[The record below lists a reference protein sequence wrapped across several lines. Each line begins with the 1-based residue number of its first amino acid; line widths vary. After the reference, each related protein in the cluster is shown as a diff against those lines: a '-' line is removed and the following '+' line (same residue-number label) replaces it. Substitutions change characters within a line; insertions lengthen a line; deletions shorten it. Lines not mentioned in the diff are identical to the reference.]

1 MKLAVVGNP
10 IAHSKSPLI
19 FRFLFD
25 AVNLEYSY
33 ERISLDSANEIVGLF
48 DNGYLGVN
56 ITAPFKQSCIPF
68 LDELSDEAKQIGS
81 VNTVVFRAGKLFGYN
96 TDYIGVLNAL
106 EENGND
112 LSEKKCLILGA
123 GGAARAA
130 IYGLKKRTTKVQVYN
145 RSENKAKQLADEFD
159 VDFLSK
165 NELQMAVAEADILID
180 TLPAGIQILKPEWL
194 QKSLTILDASYPKS
208 VYDGSD
214 VKQLIGGE
222 HWLLHQAIPAF
233 EYFTG
238 IKLSKN
244 DYDQKALFASLIKT
258 K

>member
-33 ERISLDSANEIVGLF
+33 TRISLDSANEIVGLF
-48 DNGYLGVN
+48 DNGYSGVN

-81 VNTVVFRAGKLFGYN
+81 VNTVVFSEGKLFGYN
-96 TDYIGVLNAL
+96 TDYIGVINAL

-112 LSEKKCLILGA
+112 LSAKKCLILGA

-130 IYGLKKRTTKVQVYN
+130 IYGLKKRNAKIQVYN
-145 RSENKAKQLADEFD
+145 RSGHKAKDLAAEFNI
-159 VDFLSK
+159 DFLREDGLRK
-165 NELQMAVAEADILID
+165 AVAEADILID

-194 QKSLTILDASYPKS
+194 HKSLTVLDASYPKS
-208 VYDGSD
+208 VYDGSE

-233 EYFTG
+233 EIFTG

-244 DYDQKALFASLIKT
+244 DYDQKALLASLIKT

>member
-1 MKLAVVGNP
+1 MRLAVVGNP
-10 IAHSKSPLI
+10 IAHSKSPLV
-19 FRFLFD
+19 FRFFFD

-33 ERISLDSANEIVGLF
+33 ERLSLDSANELIALF
-48 DNGYLGVN
+48 DNDYSGVN
-56 ITAPFKQSCIPF
+56 ITAPFKQSAIPF

-96 TDYIGVLNAL
+96 TDYIGVLHAL

-112 LSEKKCLILGA
+112 LSEKKCVVLGA

-130 IYGLKKRTTKVQVYN
+130 IYGLKKRNAKIQVYN
-145 RSENKAKQLADEFD
+145 RSEHKAKQLADEFNIE
-159 VDFLSK
+159 FLSEG
-165 NELQMAVAEADILID
+165 NLQNAVAEAGILID
-180 TLPAGIQILKPEWL
+180 TLPAGVQMLNPAWL
-194 QKSLTILDASYPKS
+194 HKRLTILDASYPKS
-208 VYDGSD
+208 VYDGSE

-233 EYFTG
+233 ELFTG

-244 DYDQKALFASLIKT
+244 DYDQKALLASLIKR

>member
-33 ERISLDSANEIVGLF
+33 EKLLLHSAEEIPALF
-48 DNGYLGVN
+48 KNGYTGIN
-56 ITAPFKQSCIPF
+56 ITAPFKQRVIPF
-68 LDELSDEAKQIGS
+68 LDELSEDACRIGS
-81 VNTVVFRAGKLFGYN
+81 VNTVVFSKGKLVGYN
-96 TDYIGVLNAL
+96 TDYIGVLHAL
-106 EENGND
+106 EENGSD
-112 LSEKKCLILGA
+112 LSEKKCLIIGA

-130 IYGLKKRTTKVQVYN
+130 IYGLKKRNTKIQVYN
-145 RSENKAKQLADEFD
+145 RSEHKARLLATEFAI
-159 VDFLSK
+159 DFLCDDD
-165 NELQMAVAEADILID
+165 LQKSVTEADILID
-180 TLPAGIQILKPEWL
+180 TLPACIQVLKPQWL
-194 QKSLTILDASYPKS
+194 HKRLTILDASYPKS
-208 VYDGSD
+208 VYDGSEA
-214 VKQLIGGE
+214 KQLIGGE

-233 EYFTG
+233 EWFTG

-244 DYDQKALFASLIKT
+244 DYDQKAILASLIKT

>member
-33 ERISLDSANEIVGLF
+33 ETISLDSANEIVGLF

-56 ITAPFKQSCIPF
+56 ITAPFKQTCIPF
-68 LDELSDEAKQIGS
+68 LDDLSDDAKQIGS
-81 VNTVVFRAGKLFGYN
+81 VNTVVFRAGKLFGCN

-106 EENGND
+106 EENGID
-112 LSEKKCLILGA
+112 LFEKKCLILGA

-145 RSENKAKQLADEFD
+145 RSEDKAKQLADEFN

-194 QKSLTILDASYPKS
+194 QKSLTVLDASYPKS

-233 EYFTG
+233 ECFTG

>member
-33 ERISLDSANEIVGLF
+33 ETISLDSANEIVGLF

-56 ITAPFKQSCIPF
+56 ITAPFKQTCIPF
-68 LDELSDEAKQIGS
+68 LDELSDDAKQIGS
-81 VNTVVFRAGKLFGYN
+81 VNTVVFRAGKLFGCN

-106 EENGND
+106 EENGID
-112 LSEKKCLILGA
+112 LFEKKCLILGA

-145 RSENKAKQLADEFD
+145 RSEDKAKQLADEFN

-194 QKSLTILDASYPKS
+194 QKSLTVLDASYPKS

-233 EYFTG
+233 ECFTG